1 MPIIT
6 LRLVLVIYLLRV
18 GNALLCQTF
27 FQPDEYYQSLEQA
40 HRIVFGYGYQTW
52 EWRISPD
59 HLSGGIR
66 SPLHPLLFV
75 PGYWLLAIL
84 RLDHHSSLI
93 ILLPKLIQAGIATI
107 TDIATYAL
115 ASVLLT
121 PPYANAALACSLTSF
136 FNAYAGIRTLSNSL
150 EAALTAS
157 ALAFWPWNPLQI
169 HSSWTNLSIAI
180 LLIALSV
187 IVRPSS
193 LLFWALLGYTLL
205 KRSNGETRMDI
216 MALVAVIGVISA
228 LLCFWI
234 DSSFY
239 GIATFTPLNFIRQNV
254 VQDISTFYGVNRF
267 HFYFTQAFPFVNFAM
282 SPTVI
287 LGMAMLSTPQNM
299 HESLAQLTRLRS
311 ARVAV
316 LGTMV
321 GLSLLKHKEFRF
333 IQPLVPLFNCFAA
346 RAMVNNYI
354 KHRQAHPA
362 TSPTTDLSPLER
374 LLAARPIGFILRAL
388 ISLAAAFYL
397 LSFHYR
403 AQVSVIHYLRHLP
416 DHELRSVGFLMPCH
430 STPWQSHL
438 HKPHLAS
445 NGSQER
451 LWMLTCEP
459 PLIPFQN
466 SSLVGSEH
474 QANTTSEHQN
484 DTEKS
489 PDEDPHGGHDGQ
501 EQIQEEVYQDEAAV
515 FYANPAGFLR
525 GKFPPTVDRGYP
537 ATDKSTGRYQ
547 WPSHLVLFDALW
559 AVTPVRDILL
569 AHGYRV
575 VWNATNGRWHDD
587 PVRRA
592 GNVLVL
598 QSH

>member
-1 MPIIT
+1 MSTTSPSSRPTGLCSATAIRPGSGASPRTTSPAGSEARSTLSSSSPATGYLLSSVWIIT
-6 LRLVLVIYLLRV
+6 P
-18 GNALLCQTF
+18 A
-27 FQPDEYYQSLEQA
+27 SLEGLDSPQHS
-40 HRIVFGYGYQTW
+40 HRKV
-52 EWRISPD
+52 S
-59 HLSGGIR
+59 
-66 SPLHPLLFV
+66 
-75 PGYWLLAIL
+75 
-84 RLDHHSSLI
+84 
-93 ILLPKLIQAGIATI
+93 ATRWQ
-107 TDIATYAL
+107 
-115 ASVLLT
+115 
-121 PPYANAALACSLTSF
+121 LACSLTSF
-136 FNAYAGIRTLSNSL
+136 FNACAGIRTLSNSL

-169 HSSWTNLSIAI
+169 HSSWINLSIAI

-193 LLFWALLGYTLL
+193 LLFWSLLGYTLI
-205 KRSNGETRMDI
+205 KRSNGETCMDI
-216 MALVAVIGVISA
+216 MALVTVIGVISA

-239 GIATFTPLNFIRQNV
+239 GIATFTPLNFVRRNV

-321 GLSLLKHKEFRF
+321 GLLSLLKHKEFRF
-333 IQPLVPLFNCFAA
+333 IQPLVPLFKCFAA

-362 TSPTTDLSPLER
+362 TSPTDLSPLER

-459 PLIPFQN
+459 PLIPFQLVALLSISN
-466 SSLVGSEH
+466 PTLNVEELKKNVEAFMGVSKATERSIEETMSTPLPGETLKLLYDRTRETRGSRDGVTLRKSHALSGLAPEEAEALCETVTGRASIGSPSAPSLRSELRKH
-474 QANTTSEHQN
+474 PVKQIG
-484 DTEKS
+484 TEPQRMLLAS
-489 PDEDPHGGHDGQ
+489 FTLDLQ
-501 EQIQEEVYQDEAAV
+501 
-515 FYANPAGFLR
+515 AGFL
-525 GKFPPTVDRGYP
+525 
-537 ATDKSTGRYQ
+537 
-547 WPSHLVLFDALW
+547 
-559 AVTPVRDILL
+559 DIF
-569 AHGYRV
+569 
-575 VWNATNGRWHDD
+575 
-587 PVRRA
+587 RA
-592 GNVLVL
+592 P
-598 QSH
+598 